1 VLLPQTALI
10 AAVLAA
16 ALPFGHGLGH
26 PHPTEIAP
34 YRFENTILRLRFDL
48 ADGELFGHE
57 TAVVRPKQD
66 GTRTLPFDAVGLQIH
81 ALTVNGQRATY
92 TADAVRQRINVQLA
106 APAAENARIVVDFT
120 YTARPQ
126 RGLYFI
132 LPNRAYPAITPE
144 IWTQGEPTDNRRW
157 FPTWDEPNEKTPSE
171 LIVTVP
177 RGWTVIG
184 NGYLRAHTATS
195 QTETW
200 DWNAP
205 RPKAPYLIAFAAGPL
220 VRNHTTLASLD
231 VDSYVQPADAALN
244 ALCFGATKDM
254 VAFYARLTGVPFP
267 WDKEDQMTAE
277 RFFFGGMEDASATI
291 QTALALH
298 PASEEPEQ
306 SCDLLVS
313 HELVQQWFG
322 DDASFSDW
330 SNAWLG
336 EGFATYFE
344 ELWSEHRFGEAHFE
358 YERYRAQ
365 QTYFAE
371 TERYARP
378 IVDNAYSDPIEVF
391 DASSHERAGQAL
403 HMLRAMYG
411 DRRFFGALGDYLR
424 RYQERNADTAQF
436 FASIGASLGAD
447 LTWFE
452 REWFYRSGY
461 PHYVVADR
469 YDAAAQ
475 TLTTDIRQRNDDG
488 APYRMPVVIEAFANG
503 HAYRITSWI
512 SRNAQTV
519 VLRGIPSKPQMV
531 LFDPNNTILRELIF
545 PKPVDELAY
554 QLAHAAHVGD
564 REWALHQLAA
574 QHAAQPVARAVRTDA
589 FYGMRADAV
598 TVAGGL
604 NDASS
609 VDAGMHDSDKRV
621 RIAAAIAASSLTSP
635 APAVVADLEA
645 AANDTDPI
653 VIAAALQSLGALH
666 APHAY
671 ATLVAALHRPSFHQA
686 IAAGA
691 LRGLGALGDER
702 ALALLETRTAY
713 GTQDQERSA
722 AIAALAQLALRTHL
736 QSRALPILRSIAL
749 HDPLPTSRDTAI
761 KALGALGDAE
771 AIPTLEQAARDDSQ
785 TILRLDA
792 LDAASTL
799 LSLGARPCRQ
809 TSCSPGP

>member
-1 VLLPQTALI
+1 MPVPQTALI
-10 AAVLAA
+10 TAVLAA
-16 ALPFGHGLGH
+16 TLPFGHGLGH
-26 PHPTEIAP
+26 AHVTQIAP
-34 YRFENTILRLRFDL
+34 YRFENTVLRVRFDL
-48 ADGELFGHE
+48 ARGEIDGHE
-57 TAVVRPKQD
+57 TVIVRPKHS
-66 GTRTLPFDAVGLQIH
+66 GTRTLPFDAVDLQMQT
-81 ALTVNGQRATY
+81 LTVNGQPARY
-92 TADAVRQRINVQLA
+92 TVDETRQRIDVQLA
-106 APAAENARIVVDFT
+106 TPSAMNARILVDFT

-144 IWTQGEPTDNRRW
+144 IWTQGEPTDNRHW

-184 NGYLRAHTATS
+184 NGYLRGHTATPH
-195 QTETW
+195 TETW

-220 VRNHTTLASLD
+220 VRDHTALGSLD

-244 ALCFGATKDM
+244 ALCFGETKDM
-254 VAFYARLTGVPFP
+254 VAFYAHIFGVPFP

-291 QTALALH
+291 QTGLALH
-298 PASEEPEQ
+298 PSSEEPEQ
-306 SCDLLVS
+306 SCDTLVS

-322 DDASFSDW
+322 DDASFVDW

-344 ELWSEHRFGEAHFE
+344 EQWSGHRYGDAQFE

-371 TERYARP
+371 TLRYARP
-378 IVDNAYSDPIEVF
+378 IVDSAYSDPIEVF

-411 DRRFFGALGDYLR
+411 DRRFFGGLHDYLR
-424 RYQERNADTAQF
+424 RYQERNADTSQF
-436 FASIGASLGAD
+436 FASMGASLGTD

-461 PHYVVADR
+461 PHYVVADS
-469 YDAAAQ
+469 YDEAAHA
-475 TLTTDIRQRNDDG
+475 LTIDIRQRNDDG
-488 APYRMPVVIEAFANG
+488 APYRMPVVIEAFAKG
-503 HAYRITSWI
+503 HSYRIESWV

-519 VLRGIPSKPQMV
+519 VLRGIASRPQMV

-545 PKPVDELAY
+545 PKPVGELAY

-564 REWALHQLAA
+564 REWALHQLASLRA
-574 QHAAQPVARAVRTDA
+574 TQPIARAARVDA
-589 FYGMRADAV
+589 FYGVRADAV
-598 TVAGGL
+598 TLAAGL
-604 NDASS
+604 NDASA

-621 RIAAAIAASSLTSP
+621 RIAAASAASSLASP
-635 APAVVADLEA
+635 IPGVFTDLQA
-645 AANDTDPI
+645 AAADADPI
-653 VIAAALQSLGALH
+653 VVAAALQSLGALH
-666 APHAY
+666 AAHAY
-671 ATLVAALHRPSFHQA
+671 AMLVAASRRPSFHQA

-702 ALALLETRTAY
+702 AFALLEMRTAY
-713 GTQDQERSA
+713 GTQDQERNA
-722 AIAALAQLALRTHL
+722 AIASLAQLAVRIHF
-736 QSRALPILRSIAL
+736 QAQALPVLRSIAL
-749 HDPLPTSRDTAI
+749 HDPLPTSRDAAI
-761 KALGALGDAE
+761 EALGALGNAQ
-771 AIPTLEQAARDDSQ
+771 AIPTLEQASRNDSQ

-792 LDAASTL
+792 LDAL
-799 LSLGARPCRQ
+799 ARLR
-809 TSCSPGP
+809 